1 MQQSLFV
8 IQIFCETGGRK
19 ILSDKNILYLKRI
32 FCDVSIYQLHEIV
45 IDSQHFTLPVSFG
58 EEQVK
63 LSLFRLSLC
72 SEILSCY

>member
-19 ILSDKNILYLKRI
+19 ILSDKNILYLKEY
-32 FCDVSIYQLHEIV
+32 FATCQLHEIV